1 MFHCNFDICCLRWLL
16 WLCIP
21 SKILCKLSW
30 WTMFQSHRQSQTITD
45 LQQSQSNS
53 IAGIMTVAGIKPY
66 YRYPAWLWLTVC
78 HGFSMALIE
87 IDGLPNLKMGG
98 SFRGKLL
105 VITRWYNQMII
116 DWCDAPIVRAI
127 AGIKPY
133 LIGGLE
139 HFLFSISYMGC
150 HPSHW
155 LSYFS
160 R

>member
-1 MFHCNFDICCLRWLL
+1 LIFVAYAGFCDCVSRVKSCANFHDEQCFRVTD
-16 WLCIP
+16 
-21 SKILCKLSW
+21 
-30 WTMFQSHRQSQTITD
+30 SHRQSQTITD

-53 IAGIMTVAGIKPY
+53 IAGIMTGAGIKPN
-66 YRYPAWLWLTVC
+66 YRYPAWLWLTGC
-78 HGFSMALIE
+78 HAFSMALIE

-139 HFLFSISYMGC
+139 HFLFSISSMGC

-155 LSYFS
+155 LHHFS
-160 R
+160 EG

>member
-1 MFHCNFDICCLRWLL
+1 
-16 WLCIP
+16 
-21 SKILCKLSW
+21 
-30 WTMFQSHRQSQTITD
+30 
-45 LQQSQSNS
+45 
-53 IAGIMTVAGIKPY
+53 
-66 YRYPAWLWLTVC
+66 
-78 HGFSMALIE
+78 MALIE

-139 HFLFSISYMGC
+139 HF
-150 HPSHW
+150 
-155 LSYFS
+155 YFPFHIWDVILPIDFHIFQDS
-160 R
+160 WNHQPVIYSPDIY